1 MSGGALDALAWGAP
15 GLLALGLAVALWL
28 AASDLRLWPE
38 GRGPRIGVAALL
50 TLAAAVRLVFV
61 PAWWAHRYDGHEA
74 EYYAIFL
81 GERGLG
87 EASTRLYPAMQALWA
102 LVGHVAPRVPQ
113 VPVLLSVG
121 IGLAGGLCLARAA
134 GWLFGFRAGWIVAV
148 LLAVHPAAAAW
159 AGSAYNVIAPN
170 ALLTLALAAI
180 AAVEVR
186 SQAAVRLAWVAGM
199 AFGLAVACRVEVAV
213 FGVTLLGLALVSS
226 AGFGRL
232 ALPLLGGAVLGALAT
247 APLLVGGAPGDG
259 EREVALNMNL
269 LWFDP
274 YGAWGSGAGLVLL
287 GLAALLACWRS
298 PRRAWPLLL
307 GVVAI
312 HVTMA
317 GFDDF
322 GERHALLALPGLA
335 LLLAAGGLSF
345 GWRTLWLPLLALGFL
360 VPDLVSLRWRYE
372 GSEQSFAA
380 LVRRGPYAELPVW
393 TLRRPAMSGRSPV
406 NPNCGW
412 ISEDERVSTPPL
424 SSHFNLWDS
433 AEAESLR
440 GAGDCLH
447 WCLDAGDWRWDSRSV
462 RDRAMRVAHLYE
474 ITPIAVVEEPSSGY
488 ACLVMEIGPRRC
500 CGPDL
505 TPFALRPSGLAAI
518 P

>member
-1 MSGGALDALAWGAP
+1 MSGPLLLALAWGAP
-15 GLLALGLAVALWL
+15 ALLVVGLAAALWRARGALPLLPEGRWPKLGALALLAL
-28 AASDLRLWPE
+28 
-38 GRGPRIGVAALL
+38 
-50 TLAAAVRLVFV
+50 AAAARLVFV

-102 LVGHVAPRVPQ
+102 LAGHLAPRVEQ
-113 VPVLLSVG
+113 APVLLSVA
-121 IGLAGGLCLARAA
+121 ISLLGGLWLARAT
-134 GWLFGFRAGWIVAV
+134 GWLFGPRAGWITAV
-148 LLAVHPAAAAW
+148 LLAAHPAAAAW
-159 AGSAYNVIAPN
+159 AGSAYNVIAPS
-170 ALLTLALAAI
+170 ALIALSLAAI

-186 SQAAVRLAWVAGM
+186 PESAARLGWVAGL
-199 AFGLAVACRVEVAV
+199 AFGLAIACRVEVGV

-226 AGFGRL
+226 GGLARLGPPLAAG
-232 ALPLLGGAVLGALAT
+232 AALGALAT

-287 GLAALLACWRS
+287 GLAAALACWS
-298 PRRAWPLLL
+298 APRRAVPLAI
-307 GVVAI
+307 GVIAI
-312 HVTMA
+312 HAVMSC
-317 GFDDF
+317 FDDF
-322 GERHALLALPGLA
+322 GERHALLALPGLLM
-335 LLLAAGGLSF
+335 LLSAAGVSL
-345 GWRTLWLPLLALGFL
+345 GWRSLALPLVALGFL
-360 VPDLVSLRWRYE
+360 APDLVSLRWRYA
-372 GSEQSFAA
+372 GSEQAFAA
-380 LVRRGPYAELPVW
+380 LLRRPPYAELPVR

-406 NPNCGW
+406 DPNCGW

-424 SSHFNLWDS
+424 SSHFNLWDP

-440 GAGDCLH
+440 GAGGCLH
-447 WCLDAGDWRWDSRSV
+447 WCLDANDWRWDSRSV

-488 ACLVMEIGPRRC
+488 ACLVMEIGQRRC
-500 CGPDL
+500 CGPGL